1 MSTRVWILVFVAVGL
16 IALGLLIANFAS
28 AKKTEPVK
36 GAPTVSHTL
45 YDFEV
50 QTIEGKKLKLDAY
63 KGKTV
68 LVVNTAS
75 KCGLTPQYEGLE
87 QLYETYKDRDF
98 VILGFPANNFMGQ
111 EPGTDEEIQQFC
123 KLKYDVA
130 FPMFSKISVKG
141 KDMAPLYSWLTTGAG
156 HDGDIEWNFAKF
168 LIGPDGKVIARF
180 HPKKTPL
187 DPEVVAKIE
196 ATLPALPAKKSG

>member
-1 MSTRVWILVFVAVGL
+1 MPPRLVLILAVAVGL
-16 IALGLLIANFAS
+16 IALGLLVTSFAGT
-28 AKKTEPVK
+28 KKTEAPK
-36 GAPTVSHTL
+36 GAPAVNHTL

-50 QTIEGKKLKLDAY
+50 KTIEGKPVKLDAY

-87 QLYETYKDRDF
+87 KLYDTYKDRDF

-111 EPGTDEEIQQFC
+111 EPGTNEEIQQFC
-123 KLKYDVA
+123 KLKYDVE

-141 KDMAPLYSWLTTGAG
+141 KDIDPLYTWLTTGAG
-156 HDGDIEWNFAKF
+156 FDGDIEWNFAKF
-168 LIGPDGKVIARF
+168 LVGPDGKVVARF

-196 ATLPALPAKKSG
+196 AALPAKKGSS

>member
-1 MSTRVWILVFVAVGL
+1 MSNRVLILATLAVGLVAVGVV
-16 IALGLLIANFAS
+16 AVNFAGT
-28 AKKTEPVK
+28 KKPEPAK
-36 GAPTVSHTL
+36 GAPAVTHTL

-50 QTIEGKKLKLDAY
+50 KNIEGKQVKLDAY

-87 QLYETYKDRDF
+87 SLYETYKDRDF

-111 EPGTDEEIQQFC
+111 EPGTDAEIQQFC

-130 FPMFSKISVKG
+130 VPMFSKISVKG
-141 KDMAPLYSWLTTGAG
+141 DDIAPLYAWLTTGAG

-168 LIGPDGKVIARF
+168 LVGPDGKVIARF
-180 HPKKTPL
+180 HPKKAPL

-196 ATLPALPAKKSG
+196 ASLPVKKSG

>member
-1 MSTRVWILVFVAVGL
+1 MSSRVLILASIAVGSIAVGL
-16 IALGLLIANFAS
+16 VAVNFAS
-28 AKKTEPVK
+28 AKKTEPAK
-36 GAPTVSHTL
+36 GAPAVTHTL

-50 QTIEGKKLKLDAY
+50 KTIEGKKVKLADY

-87 QLYETYKDRDF
+87 TLYETYKDRDF

-111 EPGTDEEIQQFC
+111 EPGTDEEIEQFC

-141 KDMAPLYSWLTTGAG
+141 NDIAPLYGWLTTGAG
-156 HDGDIEWNFAKF
+156 YDGDIEWNFAKF
-168 LIGPDGKVIARF
+168 LVGPDGKVIARF

-187 DPEVVAKIE
+187 DPEVTAKIE
-196 ATLPALPAKKSG
+196 ASLPVKKASS

>member
-1 MSTRVWILVFVAVGL
+1 MPPRIWIFVFVAVGL
-16 IALGLLIANFAS
+16 IALGAFIVNFAS
-28 AKKTEPVK
+28 AKKAEPAK
-36 GAPTVSHTL
+36 GAPTVSSQTL

-50 QTIEGKKLKLDAY
+50 ENIEGTAVKLDAY

-87 QLYETYKDRDF
+87 KLYETYKDRDF
-98 VILGFPANNFMGQ
+98 VILGFPANDFMGQ

-123 KLKYDVA
+123 KLKYDVE

-141 KDMAPLYSWLTTGAG
+141 KDIAPLYGWLTTGAG
-156 HDGDIEWNFAKF
+156 YDGEIEWNFAKF
-168 LIGPDGKVIARF
+168 LVGPDGKVIARF

-196 ATLPALPAKKSG
+196 ATLPVKKSG